1 MRWCEISSP
10 AGRLLLAG
18 DGHALS
24 RIHFQDGPH
33 PMAIPDGWERTE
45 EPFADAIGEL
55 DAYFAGRLTKFQVP
69 IAPEGTPFQR
79 EVWTALTRI
88 PYGETVSYGEL
99 TRRLG
104 RPNASRAVGAANG
117 RNPIP
122 IIVPCH
128 RVVGANG
135 ALTGFGGGLS
145 IKRMLLDLE
154 AEWSGRPTL
163 PIASVTSARAS
174 GFPEAPRAA
183 APARR

>member
-1 MRWCEISSP
+1 VTRWCEISSP
-10 AGRLLLAG
+10 AGRLLLAD
-18 DGHALS
+18 DGHGLC

-33 PMAIPDGWERTE
+33 PMAIPDGWEHAD
-45 EPFADAIGEL
+45 EPFGHAIAQL
-55 DAYFAGRLTKFQVP
+55 AAYFAGRLRRFDVT

-79 EVWTALTRI
+79 EVWTALTEI

-122 IIVPCH
+122 ILVPCH

-135 ALTGFGGGLS
+135 ALTGFGGGLP

-154 AEWSGRPTL
+154 AQ
-163 PIASVTSARAS
+163 AS
-174 GFPEAPRAA
+174 GQPRRHTQREASRSRDRLPLFS
-183 APARR
+183 